1 MNYHET
7 VNVKAEQI
15 NDWLQE
21 AEMDRLL
28 RQAGI
33 DQRGWL
39 RIQADKGVCRLGEI
53 LVAVGSRLLCHESER
68 QAKFEPLAS

>member
-1 MNYHET
+1 MNYYEI
-7 VNVKAEQI
+7 VDVKAEQTR
-15 NDWLQE
+15 DWLRE

-39 RIQADKGVCRLGEI
+39 RIQADKGLCRLGEV
-53 LVAVGSRLLCHESER
+53 LVAVGGRLICRESER
-68 QAKFEPLAS
+68 QTAFEALAS

>member
-7 VNVKAEQI
+7 VNVKAEQTR
-15 NDWLQE
+15 DWLQE

-39 RIQADKGVCRLGEI
+39 RIQVDKGVCRLGEI
-53 LVAVGSRLLCHESER
+53 LVAVGSRLVCYESER
-68 QAKFEPLAS
+68 QATFQSLAS

>member
-7 VNVKAEQI
+7 VDVKAEQTH
-15 NDWLQE
+15 DWLQE

-33 DQRGWL
+33 DQRGWF
-39 RIQADKGVCRLGEI
+39 RIQAAKGLCRLGEI
-53 LVAVGSRLLCHESER
+53 LVAVGSRLICHESER
-68 QAKFEPLAS
+68 RAAFEPLAP

>member
-7 VNVKAEQI
+7 VNVKAEQTR
-15 NDWLQE
+15 DWLQE

-39 RIQADKGVCRLGEI
+39 RTQADKGVCRLGEI
-53 LVAVGSRLLCHESER
+53 LVAVGSRLVCHESER
-68 QAKFEPLAS
+68 LAAFEPHAS